1 MFIDFFFYLRQRG
14 LKVTITEWMSLL
26 EALTKGLA
34 GESLVGF
41 YHLCRSVCVKSEA
54 YFDLYDQAFAEY
66 FHDLD
71 APQTLLDEV
80 LEWLEDPVFPR
91 ELTPEELAQLKTLD
105 LEALRKLFEE
115 RLAEQEERH
124 DRGDRWIGTGGASPF
139 GHGGTHPS
147 GMRVGGSGGGRSA
160 IQIAASRRFR
170 NLRSDIVLDTRQIS
184 VALRR
189 LRKLARDG
197 VPEELD
203 LDETVDAT
211 ARNYG
216 DIDLIFRPERKN
228 TVKLLL
234 LMDVGGSMTPYTR
247 LCERLFSAAHAASHF
262 KAFKAYYFHNCPYST
277 LYEDMERRK
286 GEPTGDILNNHDH
299 TWTCIMVGD
308 AAMAP
313 YELTMVGGAINYFHN
328 NPETGLTWLQK
339 ISERY
344 PRCCWL
350 NPEPEQY
357 WGLTST
363 TLIREIFEMYPLTLS
378 GLDDAVHFLRT
389 KKI

>member
-1 MFIDFFFYLRQRG
+1 MFVDFFYYLRERG
-14 LKVTITEWMSLL
+14 LKVTVTEWLSLM
-26 EALTKGLA
+26 EAIGQGLA
-34 GESLVGF
+34 GESLIGF
-41 YHLCRSVCVKSEA
+41 YHLCRSLCVKSEA
-54 YFDLYDQAFAEY
+54 HFDLYDQAFAEY
-66 FHDLD
+66 FHDIT
-71 APQTLLDEV
+71 APTTLLDEV

-91 ELTPEELAQLKTLD
+91 DLSPEEVAALKTYDLD
-105 LEALRKLFEE
+105 ELRKLFEE

-124 DRGDRWIGTGGASPF
+124 DRGDRWIGTGGTSPF
-139 GHGGTHPS
+139 GHGGQNPA
-147 GMRVGGSGGGRSA
+147 GVRVGGSGGGRSA
-160 IQIAASRRFR
+160 VQIASSRRFR
-170 NLRSDIVLDTRQIS
+170 NLRNDVVLDTRQIGL
-184 VALRR
+184 ALRK
-189 LRKLARDG
+189 LRRLARDG

-216 DIDLIFRPERKN
+216 DIELIFHPERKN

-234 LMDVGGSMTPYTR
+234 LMDVGGSMMPYTR

-262 KAFKAYYFHNCPYST
+262 KAFKAYYFHNCPYGM

-286 GEPTGDILNNHDH
+286 GEMTQDILNNHDQ

-328 NPETGLTWLQK
+328 NPVTGLDWLQK
-339 ISERY
+339 LSERY
-344 PRCCWL
+344 PRSCWL
-350 NPEPEQY
+350 NPEPEQF

-363 TLIREIFEMYPLTLS
+363 ALIREIFEMFPLSLE
-378 GLDDAVHFLRT
+378 GLDASVQHLRT
-389 KKI
+389 RKI